1 MKKQV
6 NDMIDVALSILDKA
20 KEAMGKAEIK
30 IYLTSLE
37 QIFKQ
42 IKETNTKDD
51 RNKRSKDTKQ

>member
-1 MKKQV
+1 
-6 NDMIDVALSILDKA
+6 MIDVALSILDKA

>member
-1 MKKQV
+1 
-6 NDMIDVALSILDKA
+6 MIDVALNIIDKA

-42 IKETNTKDD
+42 IKETNSKDD
-51 RNKRSKDTKQ
+51 RNKRSKDTEQ

>member
-1 MKKQV
+1 
-6 NDMIDVALSILDKA
+6 MIDVALNILDKA

-42 IKETNTKDD
+42 IKETNNRND
-51 RNKRSKDTKQ
+51 RDERSKDTK